1 MIACCKVVCYYEEL
15 SDSVKNCLGF
25 IIYDGNSLNCH
36 CWLCQVASLG
46 KILGPRGLMPNPK
59 AGTVTANIPQ
69 VYYLLLLFRFF
80 LSSLG
85 NECLYMYIC
94 MCVCVRACVCWTFSC
109 KLCKQHW
116 FMTRLQVLVSQKF
129 LHLVNKK
136 AAFKF
141 IFTGYSRFQAGKS
154 WIQGRQNWNR
164 ALTLRKSRL
173 PRRGSSCKLAC
184 CSSMFFPWSDFL
196 SVLCRSNNN
205 NFFLTQ
211 LS

>member
-36 CWLCQVASLG
+36 RWLCQVASLG

-94 MCVCVRACVCWTFSC
+94 MCVRACV
-109 KLCKQHW
+109 
-116 FMTRLQVLVSQKF
+116 RVLNFFFQTVQTA
-129 LHLVNKK
+129 LIYDK
-136 AAFKF
+136 AAGFSVTK
-141 IFTGYSRFQAGKS
+141 I
-154 WIQGRQNWNR
+154 
-164 ALTLRKSRL
+164 
-173 PRRGSSCKLAC
+173 SSF
-184 CSSMFFPWSDFL
+184 S
-196 SVLCRSNNN
+196 
-205 NFFLTQ
+205 
-211 LS
+211 